1 MAKAYLQVYLGEKLR
16 EAWELYCRDRGLKPG
31 AALKASIKAEVE
43 RVKQGGS
50 EPVAQREERPD
61 NAPKKRAEVRLTPT
75 EMAAVDA
82 RADMEGCSRST
93 WLVNVVRG
101 TLTKQPQ
108 AGTREIESLGESNYQ
123 LLAIGRN
130 LNQIAK
136 RLNEGHPDVLTVKY
150 IERLR
155 DEIRAHAEKVSKVM
169 GASIERWSLTS
180 AKASRG
186 SWSSSSVSLE

>member
-1 MAKAYLQVYLGEKLR
+1 MTPYGVQNAPPPMSKAHLKVYLGEKLK
-16 EAWELYCRDRGLKPG
+16 EAWELYCQTRKIGPG
-31 AALKASIKAEVE
+31 AALRASIQREIE
-43 RVKQGGS
+43 RVEQGATGPAEPMKQID
-50 EPVAQREERPD
+50 ERPD
-61 NAPKKRAEVRLTPT
+61 TGVKKRVEIRLTRS
-75 EMAAVDA
+75 ELDAVDT
-82 RADMEGCSRST
+82 RAKAESCSRQA

-108 AGTREIESLGESNYQ
+108 AGMREIESLGESNYQ

-169 GASIERWSLTS
+169 GASIERWSL
-180 AKASRG
+180 K
-186 SWSSSSVSLE
+186 